1 MRKITAVLA
10 GAIASLAFAGAA
22 QAATVPVTSLTGAF
36 SGSNST
42 VHSTPEGVHFGTYA
56 DGGALGGS
64 VTYSGMNGKTLAD
77 VTDFSY
83 TFTYR
88 EAGVTTGA
96 APYARIFLDADGD
109 GAVDND
115 VVLDPSFCATVRP
128 AISTDLTY
136 QMVGNSVR
144 YSDDGCDG
152 VAPDQQDWA
161 DVVAAHGT
169 EKIVGLLVS
178 QGNSTGTDVS
188 ALLRN
193 ITVNGTTFA
202 FNVPPA
208 AGAPGQNGNNG
219 APGQTGATG
228 PQGSQ
233 GIAGLPGAAGETRV
247 IREQVIVTVPQPQ
260 TCAGVGRRVIHAPSR
275 KGEKFLSARA
285 SLRGKKLSVKGNAI
299 TALLPKDEGNYNVR
313 ITARYRTQS
322 GKVHTVRTV
331 RSLSVACS

>member
-10 GAIASLAFAGAA
+10 GAIASLAFAGSAH
-22 QAATVPVTSLTGAF
+22 AATVPVNSLTGAF

-115 VVLDPSFCATVRP
+115 VILDPSFCATVRP

-161 DVVAAHGT
+161 DVVAAHGD
-169 EKIVGLLVS
+169 EAIVGLLVS

-208 AGAPGQNGNNG
+208 QGPQGPAGNNG
-219 APGQTGATG
+219 TNGVNGTNGA
-228 PQGSQ
+228 QGA
-233 GIAGLPGAAGETRV
+233 AGLPGAAGETRI

-260 TCAGVGRRVIHAPSR
+260 TCTSGVRVLHASSR
-275 KGEKFLSARA
+275 KGAKFLSAKA
-285 SLRGKKLSVKGNAI
+285 TLRGKALSVKGRTI
-299 TALLPKDEGNYNVR
+299 TVKLAGQTEGNFNVR
-313 ITARYRTQS
+313 ITSKYRSNKTH
-322 GKVHTVRTV
+322 KVFT
-331 RSLSVACS
+331 RSETRNLSVACS